1 MIKDKMNK
9 IITEGN
15 NWDTVWEKLYEM
27 YPNVRG
33 YFDLTELYEKII
45 DNLPEIDE
53 RYIMVEEDDF
63 SEIAEATATYLVMVL
78 KIYNRMLGNKGV
90 GMITS

>member
-1 MIKDKMNK
+1 MND
-9 IITEGN
+9 IVETE

-33 YFDLTELYEKII
+33 YLDLTELYEKII

-90 GMITS
+90 GRITS

>member
-1 MIKDKMNK
+1 MNK

-90 GMITS
+90 GKITS

>member
-1 MIKDKMNK
+1 MNK

>member
-1 MIKDKMNK
+1 MNK
-9 IITEGN
+9 IVIEGD
-15 NWDTVWEKLYEM
+15 NWDIVWERLYEM
-27 YPNVRG
+27 YPNVKG
-33 YFDLTELYEKII
+33 YLDLTELYEKII

-63 SEIAEATATYLVMVL
+63 GEIAEATATYLVMIL

-90 GMITS
+90 GKITS

>member
-1 MIKDKMNK
+1 MNK

-15 NWDTVWEKLYEM
+15 NWDTVWERLYEM
-27 YPNVRG
+27 YPNVKG
-33 YFDLTELYEKII
+33 YLDLTELYEKII

-63 SEIAEATATYLVMVL
+63 SEIAVATATYLVMVL

-90 GMITS
+90 GRITS